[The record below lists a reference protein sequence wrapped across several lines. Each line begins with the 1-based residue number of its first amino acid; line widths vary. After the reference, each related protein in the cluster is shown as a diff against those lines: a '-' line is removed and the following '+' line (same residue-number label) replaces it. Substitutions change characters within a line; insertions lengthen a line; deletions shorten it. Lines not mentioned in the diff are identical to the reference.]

1 MLINFKVIWANHDI
15 FRTSVPRV
23 ASSFC
28 VRISRLGINGV
39 SWRVFIEF
47 FSDQWVINERLDI
60 DAMTLTGD
68 GGVGTGNESPVILEV
83 SPNSTYCLT
92 TRHARDVLCCGCWAA
107 RRDTLVTTS
116 ATRTTRVQGRRHGVD
131 WGGHVHLTFSRSCSW
146 DWCKC
151 RVQKTKHVHASTTR
165 TRTARHARQ
174 ARHARHGKRS
184 SQRVQHARHVVV
196 TWRNERNLGYTVDYV
211 CSASKYRIAVL

>member
-1 MLINFKVIWANHDI
+1 MHFICFDMGDFLQRGGFFGDQKFYGGKFMLINFKVIWANHEI
-15 FRTSVPRV
+15 FRKSGPRV

-116 ATRTTRVQGRRHGVD
+116 ATRTTRVQGRGLGWTCPPH
-131 WGGHVHLTFSRSCSW
+131 FF
-146 DWCKC
+146 
-151 RVQKTKHVHASTTR
+151 QKLFLRLMQMQSTK
-165 TRTARHARQ
+165 
-174 ARHARHGKRS
+174 
-184 SQRVQHARHVVV
+184 
-196 TWRNERNLGYTVDYV
+196 D
-211 CSASKYRIAVL
+211 